1 VLVRF
6 LGNAIAILLLPYILR
21 GIEVHGFGAAI
32 VAALL
37 WGLVNAALRPVVM
50 FLTLPFNALTLGLF
64 GLVVNALL
72 FWLVGSVVSGFVVHG
87 FWPAFFGSI
96 LTGLLSSLF
105 SYFVK

>member
-1 VLVRF
+1 MLVRF
-6 LGNAIAILLLPYILR
+6 LGNAIAILFLPYILQ
-21 GIEVHGFGAAI
+21 GIEVHGVGAAI

-37 WGLVNAALRPVVM
+37 WGLVNAVIRPVLNL
-50 FLTLPFNALTLGLF
+50 LTLPLNVLTLGLF

-96 LTGLLSSLF
+96 LMGLLSGLF

>member
-1 VLVRF
+1 MLVRF
-6 LGNAIAILLLPYILR
+6 LGNAIAILLLPYILQ
-21 GIEVHGFGAAI
+21 GIEVHGVGAAI

-37 WGLVNAALRPVVM
+37 WGLVNAVIRPVLNL
-50 FLTLPFNALTLGLF
+50 LTLPLNVLTLGLF

-96 LTGLLSSLF
+96 LMGLLSSLF

>member
-21 GIEVHGFGAAI
+21 GIEVHGVGAAI

-37 WGLVNAALRPVVM
+37 WGLVNAVLRPILNL
-50 FLTLPFNALTLGLF
+50 LTLPLNVLTLGLF

-87 FWPAFFGSI
+87 FWPAFFGAI
-96 LTGLLSSLF
+96 LMGLFSSLF